1 MTFNFLRCVA
11 WNFSRNVKTS
21 LFSLLPAECVHTS
34 KYVLLHSCFGNTA
47 YLPSSGR
54 AAFQWNVFGWK
65 SDRSGTPT
73 LPGIVKLSA
82 LLYYTLDTCAS
93 NPEDNYAYNQCI
105 LFARCKLSWKIRLL
119 IFIDWFLFDG
129 SVFQRALRIFS
140 NAMSRNSCCKYNIA
154 RYRFANFFTCLY
166 QQVFSWVIN
175 RFINRKAIDNECDK
189 KCCW

>member
-1 MTFNFLRCVA
+1 M
-11 WNFSRNVKTS
+11 
-21 LFSLLPAECVHTS
+21 
-34 KYVLLHSCFGNTA
+34 
-47 YLPSSGR
+47 
-54 AAFQWNVFGWK
+54 
-65 SDRSGTPT
+65 
-73 LPGIVKLSA
+73 
-82 LLYYTLDTCAS
+82 LYYTLDTCAS

-175 RFINRKAIDNECDK
+175 RFINRKAIDNEYDK
-189 KCCW
+189 KCCWQVLTILFSNFFYFSIKCLFRCFQLNCKQSIDLSSLKIRFCENMYLYRHDIQRYKASRFN